1 MMPDFKIVSKY
12 QPTGDQPGAIAQLAE
27 GIENGEAYQTLLGVT
42 GSGKTFTIANVI
54 QKVQKPTLILSH
66 NKTLAAQLYGEL
78 KLLFPDNAVE
88 FFISYYDYYQPEAYI
103 PGRDIYI
110 EKDSDVNS
118 AIEKL
123 RLHATMSLMERP
135 DTIVVASVSCIYGL
149 GIPEEYNKAHLR
161 IKVGDFIDRDQL
173 LADLVNIN
181 YGRNDIAFQR
191 GAFRVKGDIVE
202 IYPAYLENSIRVE
215 FFGDEIERITRINP
229 LDNHIIEEVSE
240 YPIYPA
246 NHFIT
251 SDKMLKKA
259 LASIKEELKERV
271 KQFEFE
277 GKLIEAQR
285 IEQRTNFDMEML
297 KELGFCSGIENYSR
311 HLTGGKPGDPPNTLL
326 DFFPD
331 DYLMVIDESHVS
343 LPQVR
348 AMYAGDYS
356 RKKNLVEFGFRLPSA
371 FDNRPLR
378 FEEFEEKHPQ
388 IIYVSAT
395 PGDYELEKTDG
406 EFVEQIIRPTG
417 LLDPEIEVR
426 PVATQVDDLLEEVRL
441 RLPKKQRILVT
452 TLTKKMAEDLS
463 IYLKKAG
470 IKASYLHS
478 EVKTMERSQIIRD
491 LRLGE
496 IDVLIGVNL
505 LREGLDLPEVSLVA
519 ILDADKTGFLRST
532 RSLIQTAGRAAR
544 NVEGKVIFYAEKIS
558 DAMQFTIS
566 ETARR
571 RAKQLAYNRENG
583 ITPQTIKKNIDDI
596 MASTTVAAGYQ
607 KAKPKSSSSEK
618 DKFMQY
624 LELDSREKVLELLTA
639 EMKAAAAALDFER
652 AAELRDRI
660 SELEYI

>member
-1 MMPDFKIVSKY
+1 MPDFKIVSKY
-12 QPTGDQPGAIAQLAE
+12 KPTGDQPEAIAKLVD
-27 GIENGEAYQTLLGVT
+27 GINNGEVYQTLLGVT

-54 QKVQKPTLILSH
+54 EKVKKPTLILSH

-78 KLLFPDNAVE
+78 KQLFPENAVE

-110 EKDSDVNS
+110 EKDSDINS

-123 RLHATMSLMERP
+123 RLHTTMSLFERR
-135 DTIVVASVSCIYGL
+135 DVIVVASVSCIYGL
-149 GIPEEYNKAHLR
+149 GVPDEYRKAHLKL
-161 IKVGDFIDRDQL
+161 KVGDFLERDEL
-173 LADLVNIN
+173 LKNLININ

-191 GAFRVKGDIVE
+191 GAFRVNGDIVE

-229 LDNHIIEEVSE
+229 LDNHIIEEVDE

-251 SDKMLKKA
+251 SDEMLKNA
-259 LASIKEELKERV
+259 LISIKEELKERV

-311 HLTGGKPGDPPNTLL
+311 HLTGSEPGNPPNTLL
-326 DFFPD
+326 DFFPE

-343 LPQVR
+343 LPQLR

-356 RKKNLVEFGFRLPSA
+356 RKKNLVEYGFRLPSA

-395 PGDYELEKTDG
+395 PGDYELEKCSG
-406 EFVEQIIRPTG
+406 SVIEQVIRPTG
-417 LLDPEIEVR
+417 LLDPEIEVK
-426 PVATQVDDLLEEVRL
+426 PVGTQVDDLLEQIRIRV
-441 RLPKKQRILVT
+441 PKNERVLVT
-452 TLTKKMAEDLS
+452 TLTKKMSEDLAE
-463 IYLKKAG
+463 YMKKAG
-470 IKASYLHS
+470 IKATYLHS
-478 EVKTMERSQIIRD
+478 EIKTMERSKIIRD

-519 ILDADKTGFLRST
+519 VLDADKTGFLRST

-544 NVEGKVIFYAEKIS
+544 NSSGKVIFYADKIS
-558 DAMQFTIS
+558 DAMRIAIN
-566 ETARR
+566 ETQRR
-571 RAKQLAYNRENG
+571 REKQIRYNHDHN

-596 MASTTVAAGYQ
+596 MASTTVAAGFQ
-607 KAKPKSSSSEK
+607 KKKKKTAKSEK
-618 DKFMQY
+618 DKFMNY
-624 LELDSREKVLELLTA
+624 LELDSKDKIIELLST
-639 EMKAAAAALDFER
+639 EMEQAAAALEFER

-660 SELEYI
+660 AELKRI

>member
-1 MMPDFKIVSKY
+1 MPDFKIVSKY
-12 QPTGDQPGAIAQLAE
+12 KPTGDQPEAIAKLVE
-27 GIENGEAYQTLLGVT
+27 GINNGEVYQTLLGVT

-54 QKVQKPTLILSH
+54 EKVKKPTLILSH

-78 KLLFPDNAVE
+78 KQLFPDNAVE

-110 EKDSDVNS
+110 EKDSDINS

-123 RLHATMSLMERP
+123 RLHTTMSLFERR
-135 DTIVVASVSCIYGL
+135 DVIVVASVSCIYGL
-149 GIPEEYNKAHLR
+149 GVPDEYRKAHLKL
-161 IKVGDFIDRDQL
+161 KVGDFLERDEL
-173 LADLVNIN
+173 LKNLININ

-191 GAFRVKGDIVE
+191 GAFRVNGDIVE

-229 LDNHIIEEVSE
+229 LDNHIIEEVDE

-251 SDKMLKKA
+251 SDEMLKNA
-259 LASIKEELKERV
+259 LISIKEELKERV

-311 HLTGGKPGDPPNTLL
+311 HLTGSEPGNPPNTLL
-326 DFFPD
+326 DFFPE

-343 LPQVR
+343 LPQLR

-356 RKKNLVEFGFRLPSA
+356 RKKNLVEYGFRLPSA

-395 PGDYELEKTDG
+395 PGDYELEKCSG
-406 EFVEQIIRPTG
+406 SVIEQVIRPTG
-417 LLDPEIEVR
+417 LLDPEIEVK
-426 PVATQVDDLLEEVRL
+426 PVGTQVDDLLEQIRIRV
-441 RLPKKQRILVT
+441 PKNERVLVT
-452 TLTKKMAEDLS
+452 TLTKKMSEDLAE
-463 IYLKKAG
+463 YMKKAG
-470 IKASYLHS
+470 IKATYLHS
-478 EVKTMERSQIIRD
+478 EIKTMERSKIIRD

-519 ILDADKTGFLRST
+519 VLDADKTGFLRST

-544 NVEGKVIFYAEKIS
+544 NSSGKVIFYADKIS
-558 DAMQFTIS
+558 DAMRIAIN
-566 ETARR
+566 ETQRR
-571 RAKQLAYNRENG
+571 REKQIRYNHDHN

-596 MASTTVAAGYQ
+596 MASTTVAAGFQ
-607 KAKPKSSSSEK
+607 KKKKKTAKSEK
-618 DKFMQY
+618 DKFMNY
-624 LELDSREKVLELLTA
+624 LELDSKDKIIELLST
-639 EMKAAAAALDFER
+639 EMEQAAAALEFER

-660 SELEYI
+660 AEFKRI

>member
-1 MMPDFKIVSKY
+1 MPDFKIVSKY
-12 QPTGDQPGAIAQLAE
+12 KPTGDQPEAIVKLVE
-27 GIENGEAYQTLLGVT
+27 GINNGEVYQTLLGVT

-54 QKVQKPTLILSH
+54 EKVKKPTLILSH

-78 KLLFPDNAVE
+78 KQLFPDNAVE

-110 EKDSDVNS
+110 EKDSDINS

-123 RLHATMSLMERP
+123 RLHTTMSLFERR
-135 DTIVVASVSCIYGL
+135 DVIVVASVSCIYGL
-149 GIPEEYNKAHLR
+149 GVPDEYRKAHLKL
-161 IKVGDFIDRDQL
+161 KVGDFLERDEL
-173 LADLVNIN
+173 LKNLININ

-191 GAFRVKGDIVE
+191 GAFRVNGDIVE

-229 LDNHIIEEVSE
+229 LDNHIIEEVDE

-251 SDKMLKKA
+251 SDEMLKNA
-259 LASIKEELKERV
+259 LISIKEELKERV

-311 HLTGGKPGDPPNTLL
+311 HLTGSEPGNPPNTLL
-326 DFFPD
+326 DFFPE

-343 LPQVR
+343 LPQLR

-356 RKKNLVEFGFRLPSA
+356 RKKNLVEYGFRLPSA

-395 PGDYELEKTDG
+395 PGDYELEKCSG
-406 EFVEQIIRPTG
+406 SVIEQVIRPTG
-417 LLDPEIEVR
+417 LLDPEIEVK
-426 PVATQVDDLLEEVRL
+426 PVGTQVDDLLEQICIRV
-441 RLPKKQRILVT
+441 PKNERVLVT
-452 TLTKKMAEDLS
+452 TLTKKMSEDLAE
-463 IYLKKAG
+463 YMKKAG
-470 IKASYLHS
+470 IKATYLHS
-478 EVKTMERSQIIRD
+478 EIKTMERSKIIRD

-519 ILDADKTGFLRST
+519 VLDADKTGFLRST

-544 NVEGKVIFYAEKIS
+544 NSSGKVIFYADKIS
-558 DAMQFTIS
+558 DAMRIAIN
-566 ETARR
+566 ETQRR
-571 RAKQLAYNRENG
+571 REKQIRYNHDHN

-596 MASTTVAAGYQ
+596 MASTTVAAGFQ
-607 KAKPKSSSSEK
+607 KKKKKTAKSEK
-618 DKFMQY
+618 DKFMNY
-624 LELDSREKVLELLTA
+624 LELDSKDKIIELLST
-639 EMKAAAAALDFER
+639 EMEQAAAALEFER

-660 SELEYI
+660 AEFKRV